1 MPMRVMLASDVELEF
16 CLRGSLNDDE
26 EQPRVPFGYAQGRHS
41 TALRFA
47 QDDSVFM
54 VRISEAERQS
64 VAACTQGL

>member
-1 MPMRVMLASDVELEF
+1 
-16 CLRGSLNDDE
+16 LNDDE
-26 EQPRVPFGYAQGRHS
+26 EQPRVPFGYAQGRLS

-54 VRISEAERQS
+54 VRISEAEQQS